1 MLSSVTRESMIN
13 KSIRFSYAPQDLIEG
28 STTGTKSFSG
38 TINFFEVSNLTSDLK
53 PNLKKVYSGDKVEW
67 TWEIINTSSKQASI
81 FIRN

>member
-38 TINFFEVSNLTSDLK
+38 TINFLK
-53 PNLKKVYSGDKVEW
+53 LA
-67 TWEIINTSSKQASI
+67 I
-81 FIRN
+81 